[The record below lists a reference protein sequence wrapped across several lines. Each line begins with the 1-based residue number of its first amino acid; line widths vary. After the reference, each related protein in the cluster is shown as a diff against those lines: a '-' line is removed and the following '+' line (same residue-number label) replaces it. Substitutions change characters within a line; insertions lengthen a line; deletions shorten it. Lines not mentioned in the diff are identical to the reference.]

1 MHNKFYAFT
10 SRLHYSLVSIVA
22 ILLYDDGVISL
33 MLICRQLQTTITLR
47 NDLQLPDYIIS
58 EYMILKSYSNWDSC
72 ILDAQTCH
80 PRVAE
85 LEWDLIISFF

>member
-1 MHNKFYAFT
+1 MFILCIINFPHLRADPIILWFP
-10 SRLHYSLVSIVA
+10 LWPSL
-22 ILLYDDGVISL
+22 LRDDGVISL
-33 MLICRQLQTTITLR
+33 MSICRQLQTTITLR

-58 EYMILKSYSNWDSC
+58 EYMILQSYSNWDSC

-85 LEWDLIISFF
+85 LE